1 MIDALPMNRP
11 ATALLMTL
19 FLGACGGPA
28 PPVEGLPTGTLFITV
43 AENSVAE
50 SNFALEVSIAETP
63 EAQTRGLMGVEELDE
78 DAGMVFLHEEP
89 TEGSFWMKDT
99 LIPLSIAFW
108 DRAGEILAIL
118 DMEPCREDPC
128 RVYDPGVT
136 WIGAVEVNQGYFDH
150 RIEVGETT
158 IRLER

>member
-50 SNFALEVSIAETP
+50 SNFELEVSIAETP
-63 EAQTRGLMGVEELDE
+63 EAQARGLMGVEELDE
-78 DAGMVFLHEEP
+78 DAGMVFLHDEP
-89 TEGSFWMKDT
+89 LQSGFWMKDT

-108 DRAGEILAIL
+108 DESGEIVAIL
-118 DMEPCREDPC
+118 DMEPCVEEPC
-128 RVYDPGVT
+128 EIYDPGVP
-136 WIGAVEVNQGYFDH
+136 WIGAVEANKDALDGV
-150 RIEVGETT
+150 VLGETT
-158 IRLER
+158 VRLER

>member
-28 PPVEGLPTGTLFITV
+28 LPVEGLPTGTLFITV

-50 SNFALEVSIAETP
+50 SNFALEVSIAETR

-89 TEGSFWMKDT
+89 SQSGFWMKDT

-108 DRAGEILAIL
+108 DVSGEIVAIL
-118 DMEPCREDPC
+118 DMEPCVEEPC
-128 RVYDPGVT
+128 EIYNPGVP
-136 WIGAVEVNQGYFDH
+136 WIGAVEANKGALDGV
-150 RIEVGETT
+150 VLGETT
-158 IRLER
+158 VRLER